1 MLYFFRLLNE
11 TLISLLE
18 HSDTNLNIADTRGH
32 PAEIHLEDMSAKAM
46 KKLEYVFK
54 IAEDREGPLNYET
67 FKSVI
72 QAVVGQRV
80 TYRGQLELCAHDH
93 DRA

>member
-1 MLYFFRLLNE
+1 MSLCAQLLMVNFRLINE
-11 TLISLLE
+11 HLTSILE
-18 HSDTNLNIADTRGH
+18 HSDTNISMDSDAKPPSG
-32 PAEIHLEDMSAKAM
+32 EVHLEDMSAKAM

-72 QAVVGQRV
+72 QAVLGHKV
-80 TYRGQLELCAHDH
+80 AHH
-93 DRA
+93 